1 MKYYQDKNKIYFQ
14 NLLKQDTFENI
25 FQKHDNCLM
34 IIMNYN
40 ESNNISSRFLFL
52 LILLVSNKNMSYRM

>member
-14 NLLKQDTFENI
+14 NLLKQDTFGNI

-40 ESNNISSRFLFL
+40 EMNNISSRF
-52 LILLVSNKNMSYRM
+52 ISC

>member
-14 NLLKQDTFENI
+14 NLLKQDTFGNI

-40 ESNNISSRFLFL
+40 EGNNRNSRF
-52 LILLVSNKNMSYRM
+52 ISC

>member
-14 NLLKQDTFENI
+14 NLLKQDTFGNI

-40 ESNNISSRFLFL
+40 ESNNISSRFL
-52 LILLVSNKNMSYRM
+52 SC